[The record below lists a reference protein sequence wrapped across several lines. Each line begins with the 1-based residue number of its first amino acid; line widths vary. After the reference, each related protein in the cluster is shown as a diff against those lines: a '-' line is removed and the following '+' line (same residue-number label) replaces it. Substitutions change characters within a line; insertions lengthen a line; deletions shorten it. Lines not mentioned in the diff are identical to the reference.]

1 MQLTRNARHRSNIVG
16 IVGIILGLAAL
27 LLGGLFTGCSSEGNS
42 KSITVAAAS
51 SLSGAFEAAKSE
63 FEASHPGTSITLSF
77 GSSSSLAQQIL
88 DGAPLDVFAAADNDT
103 MQRVAKDLAGRA
115 ATFTTN
121 TLEIMVEKGNPLGI
135 STLSDLARPDLI
147 YITCAPEVPIGK
159 YSAEVLKRAD
169 VTVAPRS
176 LEPDVKGIV
185 TKITSGEADAGI
197 VYSTDVVAAGDRA
210 TGVIIPMK
218 QNVMASYPIAR
229 LQRAKNNSTAA
240 AWIDFINGTEGQTI
254 LTRFGFVSP

>member
-1 MQLTRNARHRSNIVG
+1 MKLRRISRRPL
-16 IVGIILGLAAL
+16 IIISLVAL
-27 LLGGLFTGCSSEGNS
+27 LLGGLLVGCGSDGNS

-51 SLSGAFEAAKSE
+51 SLGGAFEAAKAE
-63 FEASHPGTSITLSF
+63 FEASHPGTSITLAF

-88 DGAPLDVFAAADNDT
+88 DGARIDVFASADNDT
-103 MQRVAKDLAGRA
+103 MQSVSRELAGRGS
-115 ATFTTN
+115 TFTTN

-135 STLSDLARPDLI
+135 ATLSDLARPDLV

-159 YSAEVLKRAD
+159 YSAEVLTRAG
-169 VTVAPRS
+169 VTVAPSS

-210 TGVIIPMK
+210 TGVIIPMR

-229 LQRAKNNSTAA
+229 LYRARHNTTAA
-240 AWIDFINGTEGQTI
+240 AWVDFIKGTEGQTI
-254 LTRFGFVSP
+254 LTRFGFIAP

>member
-1 MQLTRNARHRSNIVG
+1 MQPRRISRLPV
-16 IVGIILGLAAL
+16 IIISLAAL
-27 LLGGLFTGCSSEGNS
+27 LLGGLLPGCGSDGNS

-51 SLSGAFEAAKSE
+51 SLSGAFEAAKAE
-63 FEASHPGTSITLSF
+63 FEASHPDTSITLAF

-88 DGAPLDVFAAADNDT
+88 DGARIDVFASADNDT
-103 MQRVAKDLAGRA
+103 MQSVNRELAGRSS
-115 ATFTTN
+115 TFTTN

-135 STLSDLARPDLI
+135 ATLSDLARPELV

-159 YSAEVLKRAD
+159 YSADVLSRAG
-169 VTVAPRS
+169 VTVAPSS

-210 TGVIIPMK
+210 SGVVIPMR

-229 LQRAKNNSTAA
+229 LYRARHNTTAA
-240 AWIDFINGTEGQTI
+240 AWIDFINGAEGQTI
-254 LTRFGFVSP
+254 LTRFGFIAP

>member
-1 MQLTRNARHRSNIVG
+1 MQPRRISRRPL
-16 IVGIILGLAAL
+16 IIISLAAL
-27 LLGGLFTGCSSEGNS
+27 LLGGLLPGCGSDGNS

-51 SLSGAFEAAKSE
+51 SLSGAFEAAKTE
-63 FEASHPGTSITLSF
+63 FEASHPGTSITLAF

-88 DGAPLDVFAAADNDT
+88 DGARIDVFASADNDT
-103 MQRVAKDLAGRA
+103 MQRVNRELAGRA
-115 ATFTTN
+115 STFTTN

-135 STLSDLARPDLI
+135 ATLSDLARPELV

-159 YSAEVLKRAD
+159 YSAEVLTRAG
-169 VTVAPRS
+169 VTVAPSS

-210 TGVIIPMK
+210 SGVVIPMR

-229 LQRAKNNSTAA
+229 LYRARHNTTAA
-240 AWIDFINGTEGQTI
+240 AWIDFINGAEGQTI
-254 LTRFGFVSP
+254 LTRFGFIAP